1 MNSLAAFGRGLSW
14 AAAIGIVAFFYG
26 YYGVASGWLG
36 PWTLVVLAAASV
48 GVLGLFR
55 GCSKGIAGVNYEMCL
70 LAIWFGHLNGTM
82 ALGGGSD
89 LGWFCISFLFPWLF
103 FAVVGGI
110 IAAVSSSKTD
120 SPSRRTTRVAA
131 GVLLAAAG
139 ALVACGFAQLRL
151 CGEQP
156 VVTFRAVRFF
166 LQGIAISPDGKTV
179 ATVGGISGWDK
190 NVRVWDATTGRAL
203 GECEK
208 ERANNGMEKAA
219 VQCFG
224 NPPVL
229 AASSYLSAF
238 PRSDNKI
245 IIQTCDLATQEP
257 RQRLQWDD
265 SLEIRKSVFLR
276 DGRWFV
282 YSNGHPRAFDLQS
295 ERIVVDLKR
304 QKDSTIRCV
313 AISAARDRL
322 ACATYEKEL
331 ELWDVAGARL
341 AERIHTTD
349 NVSCMDFSPDGR
361 FLAYGSDSGA
371 IEQIEISEEKATR
384 GLWCF
389 GHNGVNAI
397 MFSPNGA
404 IGLRRRRRG
413 QHEGDRRKWV
423 DGCRSAENLGRL
435 AYRLSRLFLGRQP
448 TCHRRRQR
456 PCRRVG
462 YDQVDR

>member
-1 MNSLAAFGRGLSW
+1 MVLYQLFVSLAVFRGGRGDHSC
-14 AAAIGIVAFFYG
+14 GFFQQDRFPE
-26 YYGVASGWLG
+26 SSHDSCRRRR
-36 PWTLVVLAAASV
+36 LAC
-48 GVLGLFR
+48 R
-55 GCSKGIAGVNYEMCL
+55 CS
-70 LAIWFGHLNGTM
+70 
-82 ALGGGSD
+82 
-89 LGWFCISFLFPWLF
+89 
-103 FAVVGGI
+103 
-110 IAAVSSSKTD
+110 
-120 SPSRRTTRVAA
+120 
-131 GVLLAAAG
+131 

-265 SLEIRKSVFLR
+265 SLEIRKSVFSR

-341 AERIHTTD
+341 AQRIHTTD

-384 GLWCF
+384 GLSCF

-404 IGLRRRRRG
+404 LLACAGG
-413 QHEGDRRKWV
+413 DEGSTKVIDANGWTVVAVLKTWGGWRTDCLAFSS
-423 DGCRSAENLGRL
+423 DGSRL
-435 AYRLSRLFLGRQP
+435 ATGDANG
-448 TCHRRRQR
+448 
-456 PCRRVG
+456 RVG
-462 YDQVDR
+462 VWDTTKWIDR